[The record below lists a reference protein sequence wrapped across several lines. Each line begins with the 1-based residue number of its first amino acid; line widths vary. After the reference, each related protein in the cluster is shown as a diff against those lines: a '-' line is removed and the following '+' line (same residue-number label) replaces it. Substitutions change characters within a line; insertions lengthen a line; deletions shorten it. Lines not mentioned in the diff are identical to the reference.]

1 MHPCFNSSAALTKP
15 LSMSHKIIYFL
26 ILLSPIPAFSQ
37 SPISPPTYSQSY
49 ISSDSANR
57 LINNGGDC
65 SDRTFT
71 KIEKIP
77 SLSIPTLAFEDS
89 ITIYL
94 KSKNA
99 FYNNETIK
107 FRFVVTC
114 HSEIKRIQKI
124 SGNSSNENEMQKAIL
139 KFSNVWLPGRQNGYI
154 DNSYVSME
162 MKIENDKL
170 AISISQ

>member
-1 MHPCFNSSAALTKP
+1 LNRSVTLTTP
-15 LSMSHKIIYFL
+15 LSMLNKFIYFL
-26 ILLSPIPAFSQ
+26 ILLSPT
-37 SPISPPTYSQSY
+37 PTFSQSY

-65 SDRTFT
+65 SDKTFI

-77 SLSIPTLAFEDS
+77 TLSIPKWAFEDS
-89 ITIYL
+89 ITSYL

-99 FYNNETIK
+99 YYNNETIRL
-107 FRFVVTC
+107 RFVVTC
-114 HSEIKRIQKI
+114 HSEIKQMQKI
-124 SGNSSNENEMQKAIL
+124 SGNSSNENEIQKAIL
-139 KFSNVWLPGRQNGYI
+139 KFSNLWLPGRQNGYI
-154 DNSYVSME
+154 TNSYVSLE